1 MYVKCVVLKRC
12 GLAGVGEIVKLKL
25 GHALYLCRSKYVLI
39 ARKGADL
46 TKLSYNKV
54 TKELDDN
61 IAALD
66 SIAAIHIAKNVKH
79 NGALYERITVHKIES
94 ELRKQYNIDMKFF
107 SLQFGDDYKD
117 IRNIGKYTL
126 QVFLKDQ
133 QIKSIEV
140 VVVAGNK

>member
-1 MYVKCVVLKRC
+1 MYVNCVVLKRC
-12 GLAGVGEIVKLKL
+12 GLAGVGEIVRLKI
-25 GHALYLCRSKYVLI
+25 GYALYLCRNKYVLI
-39 ARKGADL
+39 ASKGVDL

-61 IAALD
+61 IASLE
-66 SIAAIHIAKNVKH
+66 SIAAIHIAKNVKP

-94 ELRKQYNIDMKFF
+94 ELKKNYNINVKFF

-126 QVFLKDQ
+126 QIFLKDK

-140 VVVAGNK
+140 LVVASNK